1 MAATAAHVTFQP
13 GHAFWREGER
23 ATRICLVVEGSV
35 VCTASRDGAPCV
47 FRAGPGRPM
56 GALEAMTGEPRWYDA
71 VAETPGLVVEHDV
84 ERLTDLFE
92 DNVDVALDYLAW
104 VSRTTLDLIEREL
117 GPGRELLEF
126 FTTLSAPQAPP
137 ALAVPS

>member
-1 MAATAAHVTFQP
+1 
-13 GHAFWREGER
+13 
-23 ATRICLVVEGSV
+23 
-35 VCTASRDGAPCV
+35 
-47 FRAGPGRPM
+47 M

-71 VAETPGLVVEHDV
+71 VAETSGLVVEHDV